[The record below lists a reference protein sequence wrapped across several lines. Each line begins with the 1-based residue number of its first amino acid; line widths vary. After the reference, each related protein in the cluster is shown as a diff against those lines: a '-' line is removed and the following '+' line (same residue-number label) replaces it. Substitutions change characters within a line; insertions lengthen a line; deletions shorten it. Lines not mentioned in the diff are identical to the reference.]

1 MGQAYAGHESILVAE
16 VDCTSAGAKKLCD
29 EEGVEGFPTLRPGWK
44 LRILNSLGVA
54 IWGLY
59 IYHPLIS
66 IDIHR
71 YGDASKPTIPKFGG
85 IYIH

>member
-1 MGQAYAGHESILVAE
+1 LGQAYAGHESILVAE

-66 IDIHR
+66 IDIHIQSIDIHR
-71 YGDASKPTIPKFGG
+71 YP
-85 IYIH
+85 

>member
-59 IYHPLIS
+59 IYI
-66 IDIHR
+66 IH
-71 YGDASKPTIPKFGG
+71 
-85 IYIH
+85 